1 MTVIFI
7 RKCGKYTEGTVADL
21 PSHTAR
27 VYVKQQY
34 AKWYQMDNKSMASKQ
49 KRKNIRRRTTVKDT
63 GAKEKA
69 EASEE

>member
-34 AKWYQMDNKSMASKQ
+34 AKWHQMDNKSMANKQ
-49 KRKNIRRRTTVKDT
+49 KRKNIRRRTTVK
-63 GAKEKA
+63 AKVEK